1 MLVKSP
7 PKGLLFPLKSVFP
20 MLLSRLFA
28 TLLKTSLKQKVAGL
42 LFVQGSLLVVTPLLT
57 LVIQIVAGSLSVQGS
72 LLKIPPL
79 LIFEMQ
85 MVEGSLSVKGLLLM
99 AGVMKKLP
107 IEGKLFEFP
116 QKNFV
121 SCCC

>member
-28 TLLKTSLKQKVAGL
+28 TLLKTSLTQKVAGL
-42 LFVQGSLLVVTPLLT
+42 LSVQGSLLVVTSLLT
-57 LVIQIVAGSLSVQGS
+57 FVIQIVEGSLSVQGP
-72 LLKIPPL
+72 LLKVPPL

-85 MVEGSLSVKGLLLM
+85 MVEGSLSVQGLLLL
-99 AGVMKKLP
+99 AGLMKKLP